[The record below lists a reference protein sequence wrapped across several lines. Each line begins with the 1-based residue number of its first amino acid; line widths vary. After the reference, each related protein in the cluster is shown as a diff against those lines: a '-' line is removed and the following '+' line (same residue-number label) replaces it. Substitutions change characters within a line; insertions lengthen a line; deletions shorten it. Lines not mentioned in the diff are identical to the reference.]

1 MSDTPRPDLDAL
13 RKADK
18 ALLAQ
23 ADRHAEVTGALMD
36 KIAELEAELVTAKEE
51 LSEEHQLLLI
61 TRKAMEH
68 RAVGANRILIFP
80 VRVHM
85 RGRGRPLP
93 READDRPPMNA
104 MLAALTDFLASRTTA
119 RGAPETP
126 R

>member
-51 LSEEHQLLLI
+51 LSEEHQLLDPPVTLAEA
-61 TRKAMEH
+61 TRA
-68 RAVGANRILIFP
+68 ADVYWD
-80 VRVHM
+80 
-85 RGRGRPLP
+85 
-93 READDRPPMNA
+93 ADDRPPMNA

>member
-36 KIAELEAELVTAKEE
+36 KLAELEASLATAQRERDALQADTE
-51 LSEEHQLLLI
+51 RLLDAWGESWDCSSDPGHSI
-61 TRKAMEH
+61 MEKAID
-68 RAVGANRILIFP
+68 A
-80 VRVHM
+80 
-85 RGRGRPLP
+85 
-93 READDRPPMNA
+93 
-104 MLAALTDFLASRTTA
+104 A